1 METLFYYKGEY
12 KTREE
17 IMELKKKENNTQNN
31 ENDILK
37 QILEKLTAVHGE
49 IYELLQ
55 INKQIV
61 KNTAT
66 IHRNI
71 VALIK
76 VIENENSTTNNKK

>member
-1 METLFYYKGEY
+1 MTVKYLYKGEY
-12 KTREE
+12 KTYQE

-31 ENDILK
+31 KDDILK
-37 QILEKLTAVHGE
+37 QILEKLIAVHGE

-55 INKQIV
+55 INRQIV
-61 KNTAT
+61 ENTAT

-76 VIENENSTTNNKK
+76 VIENENSVTNDKK